1 MNRLTAL
8 LLAAALWGGI
18 FLPGLGSTEMKGEE
32 ARRVMPAITMLEG
45 GSWLVPNVG
54 GLPYLRKPP
63 LVQWCIAGSMKVFGH
78 NTFAAR
84 FPSAL
89 SVLALA
95 MVMILAT
102 RGWLIAEQS
111 LLVHRCLLVAVSIG
125 AVLGVLL
132 LTDEWSL
139 ARRIA
144 AGVVA
149 GAGVG
154 ILITA
159 PRIIG

>member
-1 MNRLTAL
+1 MD
-8 LLAAALWGGI
+8 
-18 FLPGLGSTEMKGEE
+18 EE
-32 ARRVMPAITMLEG
+32 ARASR
-45 GSWLVPNVG
+45 S
-54 GLPYLRKPP
+54 
-63 LVQWCIAGSMKVFGH
+63 
-78 NTFAAR
+78 
-84 FPSAL
+84 
-89 SVLALA
+89 
-95 MVMILAT
+95 
-102 RGWLIAEQS
+102 RGWQAAIAAHPVIFGVVIS
-111 LLVHRCLLVAVSIG
+111 CISIG

-144 AGVVA
+144 AGAVA